1 MSRALRMGRGSGCG
15 PDADAKKSDDF
26 YDSPDR
32 NGASGR
38 ETVIDAEKYGDFCDS
53 GITAMTAII
62 KVVRF
67 FSVESLEFRKLYVYL
82 RPQFGS
88 GLHDLS
94 Y

>member
-1 MSRALRMGRGSGCG
+1 MGRGSRCG
-15 PDADAKKSDDF
+15 HDADAKKSDDF
-26 YDSPDR
+26 YDSLDQ

-38 ETVIDAEKYGDFCDS
+38 ETGIDTEKYGSFCDS
-53 GITAMTAII
+53 GITAITAII
-62 KVVRF
+62 KVIRF
-67 FSVESLEFRKLYVYL
+67 FSVGSLEFRKLCVYL